1 MFLVRIGEPCV
12 GREDHAMPSPD
23 TSGSTPI
30 ARQTLAVL
38 DQRAGIDYLDSE
50 YRLADVVLVGGYSSR
65 PDRTKRRDDG
75 GH

>member
-1 MFLVRIGEPCV
+1 MFLVRIGEQCV

-30 ARQTLAVL
+30 AQRILAVL
-38 DQRAGIDYLDSE
+38 DQRAGIDYLDYE
-50 YRLADVVLVGGYSSR
+50 YRLANVVLVGGYSSR
-65 PDRTKRRDDG
+65 PDRTARRDDD